1 MHYPLFLTA
10 AAFALAARP
19 AAAATVHCSDLATVS
34 ATSGWSTVQK
44 DLSID
49 KKPIT
54 LGGKVYP
61 KGLGTH
67 APSEIVYN
75 LDGKYAT
82 FTADV
87 GIDDETAGKGSV
99 EFQVFADDS
108 LVYHS
113 GVMKGNVAAKKISIS
128 VAGKKKLKL
137 GVTIGTDTY
146 DMDDADWAAPQ
157 LAEKD
162 PVALSVPKTSKAS
175 RPDRSASVG
184 YAAQPGA
191 HPRNLQGR
199 LKPIRT
205 PAEGR

>member
-1 MHYPLFLTA
+1 LFLTA
-10 AAFALAARP
+10 AAFALVTSP
-19 AAAATVHCSDLATVS
+19 VVAATVHCSDMTAVS

-67 APSEIVYN
+67 APSEIVYT
-75 LDGKYAT
+75 LGGKYAA

-108 LVYHS
+108 LIYKS
-113 GVMKGNVAAKKISIS
+113 GVMKGNVAAKKISVS
-128 VAGKKKLKL
+128 VAGKNRLKL
-137 GVTIGTDTY
+137 AVTIGPDTY

-157 LAEKD
+157 LIEKD
-162 PVALSVPKTSKAS
+162 PVALSA
-175 RPDRSASVG
+175 RPRSHAEHGQTAG
-184 YAAQPGA
+184 YTARPEA
-191 HPRNLQGR
+191 RRRDVQGR
-199 LKPIRT
+199 LEPVRI
-205 PAEGR
+205 PSGNP

>member
-1 MHYPLFLTA
+1 MHLPLFLTA
-10 AAFALAARP
+10 TAFAFLARP
-19 AAAATVHCSDLATVS
+19 ASAAVIHCSDMTAVS

-67 APSEIVYN
+67 APSEIVYTLN
-75 LDGKYAT
+75 GKYAA

-108 LVYHS
+108 LIYKS
-113 GVMKGNVAAKKISIS
+113 GVMKGNAAAKKISVS
-128 VAGKKKLKL
+128 VAGKNRLKL
-137 GVTIGTDTY
+137 AVTIGPDTY

-157 LAEKD
+157 LVEKD
-162 PVALSVPKTSKAS
+162 PVALSPSKAS
-175 RPDRSASVG
+175 RPDRGASAG
-184 YAAQPGA
+184 YAAPSGTR
-191 HPRNLQGR
+191 PRDIQGR
-199 LKPIRT
+199 LKRIGTAAGGP
-205 PAEGR
+205 